1 MIRRAITTVTL
12 VLALVGIPA
21 AHAVAIEKVN
31 LNASFSPDRLGAS
44 TTVRFGFTIH
54 SSTSRVPPA
63 VTDVQLFLPAGMGLG
78 TTDLGEATCNPRLLL
93 ELGPAEG
100 CSPNSRMGLGTAT
113 VEIPTSDPVQVS
125 ANVTVYMTVPHEE
138 HTTLLL
144 YAETATPV
152 EAAFVFPTQLLPTNG
167 VYGAEMHTE
176 MPLITSWPEGPPVSM
191 IHMETSLGP
200 SEITYYT
207 RRHGK
212 VVGYKPEGMAVPEH
226 CPRGGFPFHAVYR
239 FSDGSTA
246 EATTRIP
253 CPPSRA
259 TRHHKH

>member
-1 MIRRAITTVTL
+1 MIRRAITTALT
-12 VLALVGIPA
+12 LALAAVLPA
-21 AHAVAIEKVN
+21 QAAAIEKVK

-44 TTVRFGFTIH
+44 TTVHFGFTIK

-78 TTDLGEATCNPRLLL
+78 NTDLGEATCNPELLL
-93 ELGPAEG
+93 TLGPAAG

-113 VEIPTSDPVQVS
+113 VEIPTEFDPAQIS
-125 ANVTVYMTVPHEE
+125 AYVTVYMTVPHEE

-144 YAETATPV
+144 YAETRTPV
-152 EAAFVFPTQLLPTNG
+152 EAQFVFPTQLLPTTG
-167 VYGAEMHTE
+167 AYGAEMHTE
-176 MPLITSWPEGPPVSM
+176 MPLIASWPEGPPASI

-200 SEITYYT
+200 SELTYYT

-226 CPRGGFPFHAVYR
+226 CPRGGFPFHADYR
-239 FSDGSTA
+239 FSDGTTA

-259 TRHHKH
+259 SSHHRR